1 MRGSVRFFLRVLFFK
16 ETVSKS
22 FFLPGRASW
31 AANEME
37 GKNGSLPVFLGWI
50 APQEFCF
57 EMDKIK
63 GVSEKNPLRSR
74 KKNSFVV
81 WDPQNYPVS
90 SPIVATGAIS

>member
-1 MRGSVRFFLRVLFFK
+1 MVLFVYFCVFCSLK
-16 ETVSKS
+16 GRYLSR

-37 GKNGSLPVFLGWI
+37 GKKGSLPVFLGLI

-63 GVSEKNPLRSR
+63 GVSEKKPFAFQ
-74 KKNSFVV
+74 KKEQFCCLG
-81 WDPQNYPVS
+81 P
-90 SPIVATGAIS
+90 